1 MRISGALIDRALASV
16 PAAVT
21 LVDRAGDPQATL
33 GADRSYVASG
43 HNAIYILPDE
53 GPRRPISKT
62 EVADFT
68 RLADALP
75 YIDLIGVQAMPQD
88 VMPEASLLHG
98 VDATFRNTTSHMFFS
113 PESRPGAEAIFA
125 MARAVAGTDDLANK
139 PIVTCQLSSTS
150 PLTWETGA
158 VEALIST
165 ARAGVPCCLL
175 PQPYAGVT
183 APITLAGLLTVHN
196 AEVLSGIVIAQLV
209 RPGLPMIYGSAW
221 TTFEMKEAHVMLG
234 TPEAALL
241 RIAGAQMARYYHV
254 PYHTTGPDSE
264 PHVHDEQ
271 NGWERMMT
279 LIAALGGGVDLLV
292 NAGMFASGMT
302 VSFEQLV
309 MDNEMV
315 GIVRRLL
322 AGMAITEESLA
333 VDSIDHIGPG
343 GNFMMEDDTLR
354 HLRSGEHW
362 EKIVSNR
369 AIYEKWRLRG
379 EPDIVANARRHARD
393 LLASHR
399 VPPLPPATQSRLD
412 EIIRAFEA
420 RLR

>member
-1 MRISGALIDRALASV
+1 
-16 PAAVT
+16 
-21 LVDRAGDPQATL
+21 
-33 GADRSYVASG
+33 
-43 HNAIYILPDE
+43 
-53 GPRRPISKT
+53 
-62 EVADFT
+62 
-68 RLADALP
+68 
-75 YIDLIGVQAMPQD
+75 
-88 VMPEASLLHG
+88 
-98 VDATFRNTTSHMFFS
+98 
-113 PESRPGAEAIFA
+113 
-125 MARAVAGTDDLANK
+125 
-139 PIVTCQLSSTS
+139 
-150 PLTWETGA
+150 

-209 RPGLPMIYGSAW
+209 HPGLPIIYGSAW

-234 TPEAALL
+234 TPEAAML
-241 RIAGAQMARYYHV
+241 RVAGAQMARHYRM

-292 NAGMFASGMT
+292 NAGMFAAGMT

-309 MDNEMV
+309 LDNEMV

-322 AGMAITEESLA
+322 TGMAVTEDSLA
-333 VDSIDHIGPG
+333 TESIDRVGPG
-343 GNFMMEDDTLR
+343 GHFMMEDDTLR

-362 EKIVSNR
+362 EKIVSSR
-369 AIYEKWRLRG
+369 TVHEKWRLRG
-379 EPDIVANARRHARD
+379 EPDVAVNARRHAREVLD
-393 LLASHR
+393 THR
-399 VPPLPPATQSRLD
+399 VTALPGATEQRLD
-412 EIIRAFEA
+412 AIIAAFENKVG
-420 RLR
+420 